1 MNKTGILM
9 ALVLAGLL
17 YTQGAFAEAR
27 SWQIDPAHS
36 GFYFTVDHIFSK
48 VRGQFNTFSGSVNFD
63 PAHLTESSMK
73 FVLEVESIDTNIA
86 KRDKHLQ
93 SADFF
98 DEGNFP
104 EMSFE
109 SVSITTEGNNEY
121 LVAGKFTV
129 KGKSY
134 DMTLPLVL
142 AGIKDHPSEK
152 GKEVAGFNG
161 TFVIDRLAYGIGSGK
176 FVDLGV
182 VGREVEVLVTFEVLS
197 DKE

>member
-1 MNKTGILM
+1 MKKKGIVT
-9 ALVLAGLL
+9 ALILAGLL
-17 YTQGAFAEAR
+17 YAQGAFAEAR

-48 VRGQFNTFSGSVNFD
+48 VRGQFNAFTGSVNFD
-63 PAHLTESSMK
+63 PANLADSSMN
-73 FVLEVESIDTNIA
+73 FVLEVKSIDTNIA

-98 DEGNFP
+98 DEASFP
-104 EMSFE
+104 EMRFA
-109 SVSITTEGNNEY
+109 SVSITTTGGNEY

-134 DMTLPLVL
+134 DLTLPLVL

-152 GKEVAGFNG
+152 GKQVAGFNG
-161 TFVIDRLAYGIGSGK
+161 TFVMDRLAYGIGSGK
-176 FVDLGV
+176 FVDFGV
-182 VGREVEVLVTFEVLS
+182 VGRNVEVLVSFEVLS
-197 DKE
+197 DK